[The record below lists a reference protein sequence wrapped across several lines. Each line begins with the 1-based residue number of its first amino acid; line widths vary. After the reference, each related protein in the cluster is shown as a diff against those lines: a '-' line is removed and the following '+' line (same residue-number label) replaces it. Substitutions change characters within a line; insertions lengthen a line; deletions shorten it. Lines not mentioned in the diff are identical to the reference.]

1 MIAKPGVREMYASV
15 LRQESVLVADTV
27 WKVSISGIVSRRV
40 DGVRFPVN
48 EGDWTMRRT
57 PAGTYRLTC
66 LFDDP
71 FEVSQS
77 EIDTYIRAKSIKVI
91 EGTWP

>member
-1 MIAKPGVREMYASV
+1 MHASA
-15 LRQESVLVADTV
+15 LRQEIAVVADMV
-27 WKVSISGIVSRRV
+27 WKVTISGIVSRRV
-40 DGVRFPVN
+40 DGVRFQVN

-57 PAGTYRLTC
+57 PSGAYRLTC

-71 FEVSQS
+71 FEISQS
-77 EIDTYIRAKSIKVI
+77 EAETYIRAKAIKII

>member
-1 MIAKPGVREMYASV
+1 M
-15 LRQESVLVADTV
+15 ADTV

-57 PAGTYRLTC
+57 ASGAYRLTC

-71 FEVSQS
+71 FEISQS
-77 EIDTYIRAKSIKVI
+77 EAETYIRAKSIKVI

>member
-1 MIAKPGVREMYASV
+1 
-15 LRQESVLVADTV
+15 VADTV

-57 PAGTYRLTC
+57 PSGTYRLTC

-77 EIDTYIRAKSIKVI
+77 EVETYIRAKSIKII
-91 EGTWP
+91 EGAWP

>member
-1 MIAKPGVREMYASV
+1 M
-15 LRQESVLVADTV
+15 ADTV
-27 WKVSISGIVSRRV
+27 WKVTIAGIVSRRV
-40 DGVRFPVN
+40 EGARFPVN

-57 PAGTYRLTC
+57 PTGAYRLTC

-71 FEVSQS
+71 FEISQS
-77 EIDTYIRAKSIKVI
+77 EVDTYIRAKAIRII

>member
-1 MIAKPGVREMYASV
+1 MQASV
-15 LRQESVLVADTV
+15 LRQESVNVADTV
-27 WKVSISGIVSRRV
+27 WKVTISGIVSRRV

-71 FEVSQS
+71 FEISQN
-77 EIDTYIRAKSIKVI
+77 EIETYIRAKAIRVI